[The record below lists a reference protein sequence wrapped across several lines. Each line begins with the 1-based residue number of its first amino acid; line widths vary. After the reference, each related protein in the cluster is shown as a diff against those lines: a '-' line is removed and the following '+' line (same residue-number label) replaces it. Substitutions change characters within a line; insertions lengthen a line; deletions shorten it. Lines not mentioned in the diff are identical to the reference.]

1 MIYNN
6 YDGIEIKKKVLYD
19 PIIEY
24 SLPDGYHFECM
35 GISYGNRIYGTIHL
49 DNAYFVKKDDE
60 NND

>member
-49 DNAYFVKKDDE
+49 DNDYFVKKDDE
-60 NND
+60 NKE